1 MIWRKPPVF
10 GMVQYRYVANF
21 WYLCIRGSGQMKV
34 LPSWLLG
41 LVIAPW
47 GCWLKYWLKWMNI
60 TPSNYRSIVEREI
73 LFLIISLC
81 ENYMKVCG
89 LLYTLFHNY
98 LISLVGICPL
108 IHILASMS
116 LCDCIIFLL
125 CSNALARNL
134 HVDQNSANLQT
145 MRGSLNLTT
154 CLCTENALVRESIC
168 TLW

>member
-1 MIWRKPPVF
+1 MF
-10 GMVQYRYVANF
+10 
-21 WYLCIRGSGQMKV
+21 V
-34 LPSWLLG
+34 LDQNLLSSSNS
-41 LVIAPW
+41 LI
-47 GCWLKYWLKWMNI
+47 LKYFKYSRELPDSESVLRYIDACLPTNKLWCGLLAKWTNI

-73 LFLIISLC
+73 LSLIISLC

-154 CLCTENALVRESIC
+154 CSCTENALVRESIC